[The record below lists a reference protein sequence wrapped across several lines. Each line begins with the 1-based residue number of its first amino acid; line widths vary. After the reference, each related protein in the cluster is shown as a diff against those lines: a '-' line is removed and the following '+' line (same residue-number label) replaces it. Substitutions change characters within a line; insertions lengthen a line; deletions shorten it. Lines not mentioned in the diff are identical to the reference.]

1 MKILITGI
9 AGFIGSK
16 LAKSFQ
22 KSGHT
27 IIGIDDL
34 STGYKKNLPPNVI
47 FYKFNVADKK
57 KLFKLKGNFDQIFHC
72 AGQTSVEK
80 SFEDPLID
88 LNGNLISTINII
100 NFGIQRNVKKLIFA
114 SSVTAYGNQSN
125 KKIKEE
131 NVLLPLTCYG
141 ASKVAAENYIKIFSN
156 KLPYVI
162 LRLNNVYGHGQDMNN
177 LKQGMIS
184 IYLSQA
190 LKKNNI
196 EVKGSTERYRDFI
209 YVEDVV
215 NIWKIISRKKT
226 IKNMTFNVGTGKK
239 TKVKTVLSLIKNNF
253 KGLKTYVT
261 SPTRGDQ
268 FGNQVDISKLKKKLN
283 YKKFIN
289 LKSGLK
295 QFIFDAR
302 NSRVK

>member
-141 ASKVAAENYIKIFSN
+141 ASKVAAENYIKVFSN

>member
-47 FYKFNVADKK
+47 FYKFNITDKK

-80 SFEDPLID
+80 SFADPLVD

-100 NFGIQRNVKKLIFA
+100 NFGIKRNVKKLIFA
-114 SSVTAYGNQSN
+114 SSVTAYGHQSN
-125 KKIKEE
+125 KKVKEE
-131 NVLLPLTCYG
+131 NILLPLTCYG

-162 LRLNNVYGHGQDMNN
+162 LRLNNIYGHGQDMNN

-196 EVKGSTERYRDFI
+196 EVKGSTERYRDFMYI
-209 YVEDVV
+209 EDVV

-295 QFIFDAR
+295 QFIFDER
-302 NSRVK
+302 NSRIK

>member
-125 KKIKEE
+125 KKVKEE